1 MSGVSTLLALAFL
14 LQQPAATA
22 ADAPALAGTWV
33 LVKGSADLPKDV
45 TFVTVF
51 AADGSMALK
60 FDTGDPKQDT
70 VHKGKFKLSG
80 GKLAYTISTGSGERG
95 ETLTVKTLTAETL
108 VVVDPDGKVEE
119 FRREVPKK
127 K

>member
-1 MSGVSTLLALAFL
+1 MPAVPTVLAFAL
-14 LQQPAATA
+14 LFQQPAAELPT
-22 ADAPALAGTWV
+22 LAE
-33 LVKGSADLPKDV
+33 LPPDI
-45 TFVTVF
+45 TFVAVF
-51 AADGSMALK
+51 SPTGKMQLK
-60 FDTGDPKQDT
+60 FDTGDAKRDT
-70 VHKGKFKLSG
+70 IHKGKYKLDG
-80 GKLAYTISTGSGERG
+80 VKLAYTITTGAGERS